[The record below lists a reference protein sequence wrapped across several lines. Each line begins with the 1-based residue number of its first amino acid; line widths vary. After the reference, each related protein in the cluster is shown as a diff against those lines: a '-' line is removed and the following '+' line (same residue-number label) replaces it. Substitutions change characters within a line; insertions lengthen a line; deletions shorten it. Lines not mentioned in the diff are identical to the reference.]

1 MILTLHNIIGQLI
14 KITMQL
20 KVMQAISI
28 IIEKWYNHYGKQ
40 YGNSSKNGKIEPPKL
55 ETYAMKG
62 GATKLF

>member
-1 MILTLHNIIGQLI
+1 MILTLHSIIGQLI

-40 YGNSSKNGKIEPPKL
+40 YGNSSKN
-55 ETYAMKG
+55 
-62 GATKLF
+62 